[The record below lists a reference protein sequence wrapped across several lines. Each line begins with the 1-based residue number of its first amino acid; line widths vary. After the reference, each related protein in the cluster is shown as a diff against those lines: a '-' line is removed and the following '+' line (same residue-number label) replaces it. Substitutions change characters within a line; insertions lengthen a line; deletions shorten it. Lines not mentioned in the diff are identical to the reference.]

1 MGPSGGWNFSNIA
14 CIDTQ
19 PSFQTFSQR
28 NISFTCV
35 KKLQFHLHYLTL
47 AQVGSTLNKSV
58 KSKVKVLRPHFLVFT
73 QVSSFWKLFISF
85 PLSVAKFATGT
96 MQAFSGSEY
105 LPDIS
110 RKCPTFE
117 ARFLWKAHLLLG
129 QRNQWWRVKN
139 CVTSSCRSH
148 WFLLRLGHFW
158 LICRTWKNS
167 QILRGLPKI
176 LAVKQELPSLLTNQ
190 LLQNLAFHL
199 TQPFCHFFFFNFCNL
214 Y

>member
-19 PSFQTFSQR
+19 PSFQTFNKGIFLSLAW
-28 NISFTCV
+28 
-35 KKLQFHLHYLTL
+35 KKLHFHLHYPTL
-47 AQVGSTLNKSV
+47 GQVGTTLNKSV

-105 LPDIS
+105 LPDTS

-117 ARFLWKAHLLLG
+117 KRFLWKVHLLLG
-129 QRNQWWRVKN
+129 QRNRWWRDKN
-139 CVTSSCRSH
+139 CVTSRSH
-148 WFLLRLGHFW
+148 WFLLWSGHFW
-158 LICRTWKNS
+158 LICPSTWKNVAFS
-167 QILRGLPKI
+167 F
-176 LAVKQELPSLLTNQ
+176 
-190 LLQNLAFHL
+190 LQDMASG
-199 TQPFCHFFFFNFCNL
+199 PI
-214 Y
+214 